1 VRNAI
6 RRNVV
11 RKDIAEGLAVR
22 CLRALDDDIVCGRMI
37 RKPVVW
43 EAAFE
48 RAEELSERFAMHR
61 HARAADVLHVAVAL
75 MSEVQRFASLDGIQA
90 EIARTVGLQTVTF

>member
-1 VRNAI
+1 
-6 RRNVV
+6 
-11 RKDIAEGLAVR
+11 
-22 CLRALDDDIVCGRMI
+22 
-37 RKPVVW
+37 
-43 EAAFE
+43 
-48 RAEELSERFAMHR
+48 MHR